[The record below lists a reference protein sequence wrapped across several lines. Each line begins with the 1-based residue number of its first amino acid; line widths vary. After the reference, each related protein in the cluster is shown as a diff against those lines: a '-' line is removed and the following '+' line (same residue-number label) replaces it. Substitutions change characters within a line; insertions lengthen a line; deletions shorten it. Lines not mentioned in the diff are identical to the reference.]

1 MILANKILS
10 LIPEP
15 LRYTL
20 MLRAFGFF
28 QVPLIFAVR
37 PSIICLDDEKCVIK
51 TAFRRKVKNHL
62 GSIYFGALAI
72 AAECAGGVAVMKEIK
87 DSNEKISLVF
97 KDFHADFL
105 KRVEGDAYFT
115 CSDIPAI
122 KTFVESVKNSSE
134 RKEMTFDVIATCPDK
149 FGDEAVAKFSVTVSL
164 KKSTRK

>member
-1 MILANKILS
+1 MSLTEKILKI
-10 LIPEP
+10 LPEP
-15 LRYTL
+15 LRYTV

-37 PSIICLDDEKCVIK
+37 PSIICLDDNQCVIK
-51 TAFRRKVKNHL
+51 VAFRRTVKNHL
-62 GSIYFGALAI
+62 RSIYFGALAI

-87 DSNEKISLVF
+87 DSNERISLVF

-105 KRVEGDAYFT
+105 KRVESDAYFT

-122 KTFVESVKNSSE
+122 KSFVDTVKNSTE

-149 FGDEAVAKFSVTVSL
+149 FGEEPVASFKVTVSL
-164 KKSTRK
+164 KRSIKK